1 MKTRSLKATM
11 IASTALTAVALSG
24 AAFAA
29 DSPFHSQQGA
39 SLVQVADGS
48 CGANMKKSDGSCG
61 ANMKK
66 DKEHSCGGN
75 MKSGS

>member
-1 MKTRSLKATM
+1 MKTRSMKAAM

-24 AAFAA
+24 AAFAGEN
-29 DSPFHSQQGA
+29 PFHSQQGA

-66 DKEHSCGGN
+66 DKEHSCGGS